1 MFLFHPAPR
10 GPPLWVALIGDRS
23 RKTRPY
29 QRPQFAA
36 KLRGYSGS
44 LGGCLPYSMTG
55 FGAAEGPVAGRRLR
69 VEIRT
74 VNHRY
79 FNLSAKL
86 PSDLSSLEGELRER
100 LRRDFERGHVSI
112 QARWTES
119 ADDEAG
125 FAVDLDRAR
134 LVAARLRELQSTL
147 GLGGEVTIDLV
158 ARQPDVLGSG
168 RNGAGEIA
176 WTEVETVVAQAGV
189 ECRAMRAREGRAL
202 TEELGHRLALL
213 ETAAEQI
220 GVQAPDRLIRERDR
234 LRAAVAQL
242 LDGRTVDDTRLAQE
256 LAFLADKLDITEE
269 LVRFRAHVAV
279 ARDALRTHGPVGK
292 RLGFLAQ
299 ELGREVNTMGAKA
312 GDALITQSVIAMKGE
327 LEKFREQL
335 ENLE

>member
-1 MFLFHPAPR
+1 
-10 GPPLWVALIGDRS
+10 
-23 RKTRPY
+23 
-29 QRPQFAA
+29 
-36 KLRGYSGS
+36 
-44 LGGCLPYSMTG
+44 LPYSMTG

-86 PSDLSSLEGELRER
+86 PGDLSALEGELRER

-119 ADDEAG
+119 VEGANG
-125 FAVDLDRAR
+125 FEVDLDRAR
-134 LVAARLRELQSTL
+134 LVVARLRELQSTL

-168 RNGAGEIA
+168 ANGAGEIA
-176 WTEVETVVAQAGV
+176 WAEVEPVVAQAGS
-189 ECRAMRAREGRAL
+189 ECRAMRAREGKAL
-202 TEELGHRLALL
+202 TEELAHRLGLL
-213 ETAAEQI
+213 ESAAGEI
-220 GVQAPDRLIRERDR
+220 ALRAPDRLIRERDR
-234 LRAAVAQL
+234 LKAAVAQL
-242 LDGRTVDDTRLAQE
+242 LEGRTVDDARLAQE

-269 LVRFRAHVAV
+269 LVRFRAHVAA
-279 ARDALRTHGPVGK
+279 AREALGADGAVGK

-312 GDALITQSVIAMKGE
+312 GDAVIAQTVIAMKGE